1 MIGVLNEYIALV
13 WGDCEKITQKH
24 FYDVGAKEKNRN
36 PVIEAL
42 VTNYTVW
49 YGIRFIALRGL
60 QPPQERHIIRA
71 PPVIFQ

>member
-42 VTNYTVW
+42 VTNYTV
-49 YGIRFIALRGL
+49 
-60 QPPQERHIIRA
+60 
-71 PPVIFQ
+71 